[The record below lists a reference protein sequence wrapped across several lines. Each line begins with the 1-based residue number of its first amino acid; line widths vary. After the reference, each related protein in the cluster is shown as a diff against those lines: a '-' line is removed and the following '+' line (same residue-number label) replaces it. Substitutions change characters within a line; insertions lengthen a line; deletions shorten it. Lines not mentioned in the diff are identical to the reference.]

1 MFRSKIGRYGHIST
15 LRCWYFWMAD
25 EMGPKRTPSRRRLAT
40 IGRPK
45 CDTHCCF
52 GSFPTN
58 GATTRRMPQILPRK
72 HERDTEN
79 FDESILSERSDFEQV
94 KKFQWYADELK
105 LFKQII
111 RVFRL
116 AAMYTNTELD
126 SVRDKKDKLQSKLF
140 TKLIISLVEPE
151 PESVRGHWNSLA
163 KTYRCEKCQQLI
175 EPTVSFRIPCIPSC
189 MRLQY
194 DGSILSY
201 HVR

>member
-1 MFRSKIGRYGHIST
+1 MDISVHCDVGIFEWLMKWVQKEHLLEEDWPQLDAQNVIPIVVSAAFLQMEPLLDECLRYCHENMNEILRTST
-15 LRCWYFWMAD
+15 NLSCLND
-25 EMGPKRTPSRRRLAT
+25 
-40 IGRPK
+40 
-45 CDTHCCF
+45 
-52 GSFPTN
+52 
-58 GATTRRMPQILPRK
+58 QIL
-72 HERDTEN
+72 
-79 FDESILSERSDFEQV
+79 SRSV